1 MSFKFHKLFKKLK
14 NFNNNKENE
23 KKLIEQEIKDNLTYL
38 IPFEILNLNG
48 EDINKIENRVDK
60 LKLLNTGENAII
72 LKWENSEENF
82 WNGEEYKR
90 KIQIGKYYEC
100 KIINENEGYEFKA
113 NFVNENYNEVAKSST
128 IKVLTLGDIKEDNKF
143 YFWYLPQT
151 KKFYYIV
158 ENGKQNYYDINNNVY
173 ASEITLKEVDNTFL
187 KAGKSLDNYFLF
199 SEAGGA
205 YALPLIKNN
214 EIELN
219 KKYLQEQGCTH
230 LHFEANNL
238 ILLNTL
244 IAIGKLPQ
252 TYNENE
258 FAKIGETKLLLPYK
272 ITPEEHN
279 FFEGEVDNDFYY
291 VDNLEMSLE
300 SEFDN
305 WKEFLKGTMFIP
317 DEKKDFEG
325 FLNGSLKNNNSYLLW
340 DEQAKYKI
348 ENNFNVVND
357 FFIDK
362 SFSYNLQGEAAQV
375 LAHNFFLY
383 NDINNVKFSKN
394 AKVKIGVQ
402 DIPYI
407 GKVLGSFLMGIPFT
421 KKHNLTNELGNEVG
435 AFVNKNFITYANM
448 IFKGGESNIKIPL
461 NFLKNSEQ
469 EKEQRAL
476 NKIHCNFNVV
486 FSDKF
491 QKGDKVYDTIDLKN
505 KKVFWDHTC
514 KVIAPENKEGW
525 VINAIIAKT
534 IGDSILKLGLKNKND
549 LIVWEGNFKNNNLY
563 TNNLKNWLN
572 IFNFTQLKTYGENK
586 NYENILLVNK
596 KELSLKVEEKYWF
609 GNLKKFHNPRKGW
622 LKKFNFEDTNANNY
636 YLISN
641 KDLEQ
646 EKLLYE
652 NSFKLEYN
660 FQTIKNNF
668 NKIIIDLEETKQEID
683 LSNINANED
692 ILIREN
698 DYMNDALFSDKS
710 KTFWRY
716 LSINNFD
723 EQGYGKYAKIK
734 YKEAQIKLIMSFV
747 GNSLNIKL
755 KEVWKI
761 SRDIYNFESWQEKGK
776 FDLERELNYE
786 TDITIYSIFENTLSE
801 AYNFFNIKK
810 ITIL

>member
-82 WNGEEYKR
+82 WNGEEYKK
-90 KIQIGKYYEC
+90 KIKIGKYYKC

-128 IKVLTLGDIKEDNKF
+128 IKVLTLGDIRENNKF
-143 YFWYLPQT
+143 YFWYLTQT

-158 ENGKQNYYDINNNVY
+158 ENGKQNFYDINNNVY

-214 EIELN
+214 DIALN
-219 KKYLQEQGCTH
+219 TKYLSEQGCTH

-244 IAIGKLPQ
+244 IAIGKIPQ

-258 FAKIGETKLLLPYK
+258 FQKIGETKLLLPYK
-272 ITPEEHN
+272 IFPEEKN

-291 VDNLEMSLE
+291 VDNLELALE
-300 SEFDN
+300 TEFDN

-325 FLNGSLKNNNSYLLW
+325 FLNGSLKNDKSYLIW

-362 SFSYNLQGEAAQV
+362 TFKYSLEGEASQL

-394 AKVKIGVQ
+394 AKVKIGVA

-407 GKVLGSFLMGIPFT
+407 GKVLGPFLMGIPFS
-421 KKHNLTNELGNEVG
+421 KKHNLTNELGNEIG

-448 IFKGGESNIKIPL
+448 IFKGGENKVKIPL

-505 KKVFWDHTC
+505 KKVYWDHTC
-514 KVIAPENKEGW
+514 KVIAPENKDGW

-572 IFNFTQLKTYGENK
+572 AFNFTQLKTYGENK
-586 NYENILLVNK
+586 NYENILLINK
-596 KELSLKVEEKYWF
+596 TPLTLKGEKLFFFGDVYELRNINGEWEV
-609 GNLKKFHNPRKGW
+609 PM
-622 LKKFNFEDTNANNY
+622 NFEDPEHIDY
-636 YLISN
+636 YLIN
-641 KDLEQ
+641 DRRLNNEY
-646 EKLLYE
+646 LYYE
-652 NSFKLEYN
+652 NSFKLEYD
-660 FQTIKNNF
+660 FETIKNNF
-668 NKIIIDLEETKQEID
+668 HKIIIDFEEDKKEID
-683 LSNINANED
+683 LTNVNVNED
-692 ILIREN
+692 ILIKEN
-698 DYMNDALFSDKS
+698 DYMND
-710 KTFWRY
+710 
-716 LSINNFD
+716 
-723 EQGYGKYAKIK
+723 
-734 YKEAQIKLIMSFV
+734 
-747 GNSLNIKL
+747 
-755 KEVWKI
+755 
-761 SRDIYNFESWQEKGK
+761 
-776 FDLERELNYE
+776 
-786 TDITIYSIFENTLSE
+786 SIFEHKNKDYWRFIGYTGNAPDILPYAKVRFKNASSKLTLKFENNYLKIQLKKHYGFNREILNFANDYEWHSFYRE
-801 AYNFFNIKK
+801 RKQNDEHKVWIKSTWNSDFEGFIEFFNIKK

>member
-60 LKLLNTGENAII
+60 LKLLNTGESAII

-90 KIQIGKYYEC
+90 KIQIGKYYKC

-128 IKVLTLGDIKEDNKF
+128 IKVLTLGDIREKNKF
-143 YFWYLPQT
+143 YFWYLTQT

-158 ENGKQNYYDINNNVY
+158 ENGKQNFYDINNNVY
-173 ASEITLKEVDNTFL
+173 ASEITLKEVDNAFL

-214 EIELN
+214 SIELN
-219 KKYLQEQGCTH
+219 KKYLQEKGCTH

-258 FAKIGETKLLLPYK
+258 FTKIGETKLLLPYK
-272 ITPEEHN
+272 IIPEEKN

-325 FLNGSLKNNNSYLLW
+325 FLNGSLKSDNSYLLW

-362 SFSYNLQGEAAQV
+362 TFNYSLQGEAAQL

-394 AKVKIGVQ
+394 AKVKIGVA

-407 GKVLGSFLMGIPFT
+407 GKVLGPFLMGIPFS
-421 KKHNLTNELGNEVG
+421 KKHNLTNELGNEIG

-448 IFKGGESNIKIPL
+448 IFKGGENKVKIPL

-476 NKIHCNFNVV
+476 NKIHCNFNVI

-491 QKGDKVYDTIDLKN
+491 QKGDKVYDTLDLKN
-505 KKVFWDHTC
+505 KKVYWDYTC
-514 KVIAPENKEGW
+514 KVIAPENKDGW

-596 KELSLKVEEKYWF
+596 KPLTFKNEKLFFFGDVFELRNINGEWEV
-609 GNLKKFHNPRKGW
+609 PM
-622 LKKFNFEDTNANNY
+622 NFEDSEHIDY
-636 YLISN
+636 YLIN
-641 KDLEQ
+641 DRRLNNEY
-646 EKLLYE
+646 LYYE
-652 NSFKLEYN
+652 NSFKLEYD
-660 FQTIKNNF
+660 FETIKNNF
-668 NKIIIDLEETKQEID
+668 HKIIIDFEEDKKEID
-683 LSNINANED
+683 LTNININED
-692 ILIREN
+692 ILIKEN
-698 DYMNDALFSDKS
+698 DYMNDP
-710 KTFWRY
+710 TFEHKYKDYWRFVGFTANSPDI
-716 LSINNFD
+716 LP
-723 EQGYGKYAKIK
+723 YAKVRFK
-734 YKEAQIKLIMSFV
+734 NANAKLT
-747 GNSLNIKL
+747 L
-755 KEVWKI
+755 K
-761 SRDIYNFESWQEKGK
+761 
-776 FDLERELNYE
+776 
-786 TDITIYSIFENTLSE
+786 FENNYLKIQLKKHYGFNREILDFNNGYEWHSFYRERKQNDEHKEWIKSTWNPDFE
-801 AYNFFNIKK
+801 GFFEFFSIKK

>member
-14 NFNNNKENE
+14 NFNNNKDNE

-72 LKWENSEENF
+72 LKWKNSEENF

-90 KIQIGKYYEC
+90 KIQIGKYYKC

-143 YFWYLPQT
+143 YFWYLTQT

-158 ENGKQNYYDINNNVY
+158 ENGKQNFYDINNNVY

-214 EIELN
+214 DIELN

-258 FAKIGETKLLLPYK
+258 FSKIGETKLLLPYK

-325 FLNGSLKNNNSYLLW
+325 FLNGSLKNDNSYLLW

-357 FFIDK
+357 FFINK
-362 SFSYNLQGEAAQV
+362 TFNYSLQGEAAQV

-394 AKVKIGVQ
+394 AKVKIGVA

-407 GKVLGSFLMGIPFT
+407 GKVLGPFLMGIPFS
-421 KKHNLTNELGNEVG
+421 KKHNLTNELGNEIG

-448 IFKGGESNIKIPL
+448 IFKGGENKVKIPL

-476 NKIHCNFNVV
+476 NKIHCNFNVI

-491 QKGDKVYDTIDLKN
+491 QKGDKVYDTLDLKN
-505 KKVFWDHTC
+505 KKVYWDHTC
-514 KVIAPENKEGW
+514 KVIAPENKDGW

-596 KELSLKVEEKYWF
+596 NPLTLKNEKLFFFGDVYELRNINGEWEV
-609 GNLKKFHNPRKGW
+609 PM
-622 LKKFNFEDTNANNY
+622 NFEDPEHIDY
-636 YLISN
+636 YLIN
-641 KDLEQ
+641 DRRLNNEY
-646 EKLLYE
+646 LYYE
-652 NSFKLEYN
+652 NSFKLEYD
-660 FQTIKNNF
+660 FETIKNNF
-668 NKIIIDLEETKQEID
+668 HKIIIDFEETKQEID
-683 LSNINANED
+683 LSNINVNED
-692 ILIREN
+692 ILIKEN
-698 DYMNDALFSDKS
+698 DYMSDP
-710 KTFWRY
+710 TFEHKNKDYWR
-716 LSINNFD
+716 FV
-723 EQGYGKYAKIK
+723 GYTANSPDILPYAKVRFNKAIV
-734 YKEAQIKLIMSFV
+734 KL
-747 GNSLNIKL
+747 
-755 KEVWKI
+755 
-761 SRDIYNFESWQEKGK
+761 
-776 FDLERELNYE
+776 
-786 TDITIYSIFENTLSE
+786 TIRFENNYLKIQLKKHYGFNREILNFANDYEWHSFYRERKENNEHKVWIISTWSSDFE
-801 AYNFFNIKK
+801 GIIEFFNIKK

>member
-1 MSFKFHKLFKKLK
+1 M
-14 NFNNNKENE
+14 
-23 KKLIEQEIKDNLTYL
+23 
-38 IPFEILNLNG
+38 
-48 EDINKIENRVDK
+48 
-60 LKLLNTGENAII
+60 
-72 LKWENSEENF
+72 
-82 WNGEEYKR
+82 
-90 KIQIGKYYEC
+90 
-100 KIINENEGYEFKA
+100 
-113 NFVNENYNEVAKSST
+113 
-128 IKVLTLGDIKEDNKF
+128 GDIRENNKF
-143 YFWYLPQT
+143 YFWYLTQT

-187 KAGKSLDNYFLF
+187 KAGKSLNNYFLF

-214 EIELN
+214 DIELN

-252 TYNENE
+252 AYNENE
-258 FAKIGETKLLLPYK
+258 FSKIGETKLLLPYK
-272 ITPEEHN
+272 ITPEEKN

-300 SEFDN
+300 TEFDN

-325 FLNGSLKNNNSYLLW
+325 FLNGSLKNDNSYLLW

-362 SFSYNLQGEAAQV
+362 TFNYSLQGEAAQV

-394 AKVKIGVQ
+394 AKVKIGVA

-407 GKVLGSFLMGIPFT
+407 GKVLGPFLMGIPFS
-421 KKHNLTNELGNEVG
+421 KKHNLTNELGNEIG

-448 IFKGGESNIKIPL
+448 IFKGRENKVKIPL

-476 NKIHCNFNVV
+476 NKIHCNFNVI

-491 QKGDKVYDTIDLKN
+491 QKGDKVYDTLDLKN

-514 KVIAPENKEGW
+514 KVIAPENKDGW

-586 NYENILLVNK
+586 NYENILFVNK
-596 KELSLKVEEKYWF
+596 KPLTLKNEKLFFFGDVYELRNINGEWEVSM
-609 GNLKKFHNPRKGW
+609 
-622 LKKFNFEDTNANNY
+622 NFEDPEHIDYFLINDRRLNNE
-636 YLISN
+636 YLY
-641 KDLEQ
+641 
-646 EKLLYE
+646 YE
-652 NSFKLEYN
+652 NSFKLEYD

-668 NKIIIDLEETKQEID
+668 NKIIIDFEEDKKEID
-683 LSNINANED
+683 LTNINVNED
-692 ILIREN
+692 ILIREQN
-698 DYMNDALFSDKS
+698 YMNDSFFELKNKD
-710 KTFWRY
+710 FWRF
-716 LSINNFD
+716 I
-723 EQGYGKYAKIK
+723 GYTGNAPDILPYAKVRFK
-734 YKEAQIKLIMSFV
+734 NANAKLT
-747 GNSLNIKL
+747 L
-755 KEVWKI
+755 K
-761 SRDIYNFESWQEKGK
+761 
-776 FDLERELNYE
+776 
-786 TDITIYSIFENTLSE
+786 FENNYLKIQLKKHYGFNREILNFANDYEWHRFYRERKNNNEHKVWINSNWSLDHE
-801 AYNFFNIKK
+801 GLVNFFNIKK

>member
-38 IPFEILNLNG
+38 MPFEILNLNG

-90 KIQIGKYYEC
+90 KIQIGTHYKC

-128 IKVLTLGDIKEDNKF
+128 IKVLTLGEIRENNKF
-143 YFWYLPQT
+143 YFWYLTQT

-158 ENGKQNYYDINNNVY
+158 ENGKQNFYDINNNVY

-219 KKYLQEQGCTH
+219 KKYLSEQGCTH

-244 IAIGKLPQ
+244 IAIGKAPQ
-252 TYNENE
+252 EYKENE
-258 FAKIGETKLLLPYK
+258 FSKIQETKLLLPYK
-272 ITPEEHN
+272 IMPEEHS

-291 VDNLEMSLE
+291 VDNLEMALE
-300 SEFDN
+300 TEFDN

-325 FLNGSLKNNNSYLLW
+325 FLNGSLKNDNSYLLW

-362 SFSYNLQGEAAQV
+362 TFNYSLQGEAAQV

-394 AKVKIGVQ
+394 AKVKIGVA

-407 GKVLGSFLMGIPFT
+407 GKVLGPFLMGIPFS
-421 KKHNLTNELGNEVG
+421 KKHNLTNELGNEIG
-435 AFVNKNFITYANM
+435 AFVNKNFIIYANM
-448 IFKGGESNIKIPL
+448 IFKGGENKVKIPL

-476 NKIHCNFNVV
+476 NKIHCNFNVI

-491 QKGDKVYDTIDLKN
+491 QKGDKVYDTMDLKN
-505 KKVFWDHTC
+505 KKVYWDHTC
-514 KVIAPENKEGW
+514 KVIAPESKEGW

-596 KELSLKVEEKYWF
+596 KPLTLKNEKLFFFGDVYELRNINGEWEV
-609 GNLKKFHNPRKGW
+609 PM
-622 LKKFNFEDTNANNY
+622 NFEDPEHIDY
-636 YLISN
+636 YLIN
-641 KDLEQ
+641 DRRLNNEY
-646 EKLLYE
+646 LYYE

-660 FQTIKNNF
+660 FETIKNNF
-668 NKIIIDLEETKQEID
+668 HKIIIDFEEDKKEID
-683 LSNINANED
+683 LTNINVNED
-692 ILIREN
+692 ILIKEN
-698 DYMNDALFSDKS
+698 NYIND
-710 KTFWRY
+710 
-716 LSINNFD
+716 
-723 EQGYGKYAKIK
+723 
-734 YKEAQIKLIMSFV
+734 
-747 GNSLNIKL
+747 
-755 KEVWKI
+755 
-761 SRDIYNFESWQEKGK
+761 
-776 FDLERELNYE
+776 
-786 TDITIYSIFENTLSE
+786 SIFEHKYKDYWRFIGYTANSPDILPYAKVKFKNASAKLTLKFENNYLKIQIKKHYGFSRE
-801 AYNFFNIKK
+801 IFNFANDYEWHSFYRERKNNNEHKVWFNSTWNSDFEGFIEFFNIKK